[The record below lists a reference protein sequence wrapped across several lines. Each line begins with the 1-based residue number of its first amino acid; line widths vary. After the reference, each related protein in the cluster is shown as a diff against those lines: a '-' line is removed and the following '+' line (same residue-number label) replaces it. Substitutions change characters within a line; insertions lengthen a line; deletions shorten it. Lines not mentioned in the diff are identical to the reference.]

1 MRKQVPPDKMNSVLD
16 FAIKRPND
24 RLESIVSGMSVCF
37 SSAFLAKT
45 LTFHPKVLDHG
56 QSEYVREFGMT
67 VANEPIKILARVLT
81 APTLRYHP
89 SSELPSVVR
98 NFPFEK
104 SNDPMRLC

>member
-16 FAIKRPND
+16 FVTKRPND
-24 RLESIVSGMSVCF
+24 RLKSIVNGLSVCF
-37 SSAFLAKT
+37 SCAFLADI

-56 QSEYVREFGMT
+56 QSQYVREFGIT
-67 VANEPIKILARVLT
+67 VANEPIKIQARILT

-89 SSELPSVVR
+89 SSELPNIVR

-104 SNDPMRLC
+104 LNDSMRLC